1 MKDELKDLIDQEF
14 DKLNPSTDQKENIE
28 KSIQEIIENQN
39 KQVQEEATYRKKL
52 FEILE
57 KLEKMNIPVKY
68 NDSMTTKELE
78 KIIKEVNL

>member
-1 MKDELKDLIDQEF
+1 MKDELKDLINQEF

-68 NDSMTTKELE
+68 SDSMTTKDLE

>member
-1 MKDELKDLIDQEF
+1 MKDELKDLINQEF

>member
-14 DKLNPSTDQKENIE
+14 DKLNPSTEQKENIE

-57 KLEKMNIPVKY
+57 KLEKMNIPIKY
-68 NDSMTTKELE
+68 SDSMTTKELE